1 MSRAALPLG
10 LALALVLS
18 LVPRAVRA
26 ETLLRVAPTGA
37 DAPACGSAAAPCRSI
52 QYAVNLV
59 ATSGT
64 VLVAGSPGGTSYGYD
79 AALDPCSGPL
89 GNTAAV
95 CIVNKQIL
103 LRGGYS
109 TADWTTSDPVRNPTT
124 IDGASA
130 RRGVLA
136 IGTGPLTTLDIE
148 GFTIRDGLARGTPL
162 RPGLDSIYAFG
173 GGLQADEV
181 ASLRVR
187 RVLFVGNRA
196 VGDDVAG
203 EFGGAGSGGG
213 VALRWVDDAVFED
226 VRFEANEA
234 LGGTGAWRGG
244 FAVGGGLYT
253 FQSKLAGARL
263 VFRDNASI
271 AGGTSGG
278 GIGADGERA
287 DAFGG
292 AAAFQQGS
300 VVSLQEVAARD
311 NAAFGGFAT
320 SWAGGAFGGAF
331 KLEEASLALLEADLR
346 GNTAIG
352 GAALNGWLGN
362 GGAIEAIHS
371 HTSLDRVT
379 MIGNVAQG
387 GDGTTGNR
395 GAAGGGAVNATWMR
409 GADSTLDIRNSVVA
423 GNSVRAGG
431 GTNVS
436 GGGGGGLWIQATTAT
451 VTHTTIADNL
461 VDGSMQG
468 QAVLLIEAPV
478 GAPDARHATAAFA
491 YDVVARHAGFAAWQ
505 MAALHVKP
513 GNSLVTNRAVL
524 SANTRDTNVDGVPGA
539 AGSVTGLATALH
551 PASAGFAAPGEPAW
565 DYHLVSGS
573 AARDQATGSTA
584 VVDVDGDTRSA
595 PDVGADEYAASGG
608 LSGTASVSG
617 VTPEFLPVRQFEV
630 AQGRFFSASDLNA
643 ARNVTV
649 VGPDLG
655 AKMFPGKAPVGRQ
668 LRIRNQLFEVI
679 GVLEP
684 KGAVFGQNQD
694 ENAYVPLTTMVSK
707 LSGRDPTYGV
717 NLNFISVE
725 ARDEQSTGAAAFQIT
740 NLLRQ
745 RHRILREDDFAV
757 RSQKDALSIV
767 STITGGLTL
776 MLGAIG
782 AVSLLVGGIGIMNIM
797 LVSVSE
803 RTEEIG
809 LRKALGARSGDV
821 LLQFLVESLVLA
833 SLGGVIGTAVGIGTV
848 TLVAV
853 ITPLPASIGGAT
865 VLGTVAL
872 SGSIG
877 LFFGV
882 VPARRAARLD
892 PIVALRS
899 L

>member
-1 MSRAALPLG
+1 MASKLPMRETVGMALSTLRANRLRSLLTMLG
-10 LALALVLS
+10 IVIGNASVITLVGVGRGAQNLAEGQLSNLGANVLFVVPGNNDTRRQGIDFPRTLVLEDAEAIAEQ
-18 LVPRAVRA
+18 VPSVK
-26 ETLLRVAPTGA
+26 RVAP
-37 DAPACGSAAAPCRSI
+37 
-52 QYAVNLV
+52 
-59 ATSGT
+59 
-64 VLVAGSPGGTSYGYD
+64 
-79 AALDPCSGPL
+79 
-89 GNTAAV
+89 
-95 CIVNKQIL
+95 QI
-103 LRGGYS
+103 
-109 TADWTTSDPVRNPTT
+109 
-124 IDGASA
+124 
-130 RRGVLA
+130 
-136 IGTGPLTTLDIE
+136 TL
-148 GFTIRDGLARGTPL
+148 
-162 RPGLDSIYAFG
+162 S
-173 GGLQADEV
+173 EV
-181 ASLRVR
+181 
-187 RVLFVGNRA
+187 
-196 VGDDVAG
+196 
-203 EFGGAGSGGG
+203 
-213 VALRWVDDAVFED
+213 
-226 VRFEANEA
+226 
-234 LGGTGAWRGG
+234 
-244 FAVGGGLYT
+244 
-253 FQSKLAGARL
+253 
-263 VFRDNASI
+263 
-271 AGGTSGG
+271 
-278 GIGADGERA
+278 
-287 DAFGG
+287 
-292 AAAFQQGS
+292 
-300 VVSLQEVAARD
+300 
-311 NAAFGGFAT
+311 
-320 SWAGGAFGGAF
+320 
-331 KLEEASLALLEADLR
+331 
-346 GNTAIG
+346 
-352 GAALNGWLGN
+352 
-362 GGAIEAIHS
+362 
-371 HTSLDRVT
+371 
-379 MIGNVAQG
+379 
-387 GDGTTGNR
+387 
-395 GAAGGGAVNATWMR
+395 
-409 GADSTLDIRNSVVA
+409 
-423 GNSVRAGG
+423 
-431 GTNVS
+431 
-436 GGGGGGLWIQATTAT
+436 IQA
-451 VTHTTIADNL
+451 
-461 VDGSMQG
+461 
-468 QAVLLIEAPV
+468 
-478 GAPDARHATAAFA
+478 
-491 YDVVARHAGFAAWQ
+491 
-505 MAALHVKP
+505 
-513 GNSLVTNRAVL
+513 
-524 SANTRDTNVDGVPGA
+524 
-539 AGSVTGLATALH
+539 
-551 PASAGFAAPGEPAW
+551 
-565 DYHLVSGS
+565 
-573 AARDQATGSTA
+573 
-584 VVDVDGDTRSA
+584 
-595 PDVGADEYAASGG
+595 GG

-833 SLGGVIGTAVGIGTV
+833 SLGGVIGSAVGIGTV
-848 TLVAV
+848 TLVAA